1 MKTMQ
6 FEGVKV
12 ALKQDKTGYV
22 LTLCMH
28 PDEVPIELLRD
39 YVGARYQ
46 VVMVRLNEH
55 EQPIDRQEAFES
67 DKYIKMAAMLCKDSQ
82 FWEYLHEDTQI
93 IESSEKEA
101 TDWLRDYLEIE
112 SRAELKDNHEAR
124 VRLDSLNKE
133 FNAWKRR

>member
-1 MKTMQ
+1 
-6 FEGVKV
+6 
-12 ALKQDKTGYV
+12 
-22 LTLCMH
+22 MH

-67 DKYIKMAAMLCKDSQ
+67 DKYIKMAAMLCKDPQ

-93 IESSEKEA
+93 IETSEKEA